1 MFKKKKER
9 KKERKKTWERFG
21 EQKKDKQ
28 KWNDSVG
35 GGLLLFLFPS
45 HTVEA
50 YGGKAIPIWE
60 DGEAGGGK
68 GHHLPSPLPAKH
80 SSGNSDPRNISI
92 ELTIQKVH

>member
-60 DGEAGGGK
+60 DGEAGGG
-68 GHHLPSPLPAKH
+68 GPSPPLPSSRQAQLWKLW
-80 SSGNSDPRNISI
+80 S
-92 ELTIQKVH
+92 